1 MSFCCSAVYSC
12 EELKPVVKSVLGNT
26 LTSCKILDRMDSY

>member
-26 LTSCKILDRMDSY
+26 LNSRSHGFLLK